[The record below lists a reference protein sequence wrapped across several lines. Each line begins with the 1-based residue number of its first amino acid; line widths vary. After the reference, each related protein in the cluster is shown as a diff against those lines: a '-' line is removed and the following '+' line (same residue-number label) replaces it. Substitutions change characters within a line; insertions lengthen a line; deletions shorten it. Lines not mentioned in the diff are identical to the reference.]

1 MCVDRLFQASLL
13 TLYINSGIVPDV
25 WSDTPSPGDSEG
37 SPKRWT
43 RFTRWLKPGL
53 GVKRWMGLGVIGTA
67 LIGLGVAV
75 LLLDYYRNH
84 PESNLLAMLSMRNL
98 PRWLRAAVL
107 SLSGIGL
114 LVVAVYKMNQALLE
128 PYVRPG
134 RSIVDAV
141 AQHRRLGRG
150 PKIVAIGG
158 GTGLSTLLRGLKAY
172 SGNLSAIVT
181 VADDGGSSG
190 RLRRS
195 LGLPPPGD
203 VRSCLAA
210 LSDDEDLLTQLF
222 QYRFLQGEELGGHS
236 FGNLFIAALAG
247 VTGSFEKGVVEA
259 GRVLGIQGRVLPS
272 TLSDVALVAEKI
284 STREAVRVEGESQI
298 PSVPGRIQHIQLK
311 PADPPAYPDTI
322 QALLGADMIVIGPG
336 SLFTS
341 ILPNLLVRDI
351 AQALRAS
358 RAFRVFVCNIGSQPG
373 ETDGFTCQDH
383 IDALEQHVGQGLVDL
398 VVINDSVPLDLPDH
412 VEAVTPSGEAHLSLP
427 MYAADVADLDHPGR
441 HDHTKL
447 ADVLIALLE
456 ERTGPLELEQRI
468 GHNNDGGN

>member
-1 MCVDRLFQASLL
+1 M
-13 TLYINSGIVPDV
+13 
-25 WSDTPSPGDSEG
+25 
-37 SPKRWT
+37 
-43 RFTRWLKPGL
+43 
-53 GVKRWMGLGVIGTA
+53 
-67 LIGLGVAV
+67 
-75 LLLDYYRNH
+75 
-84 PESNLLAMLSMRNL
+84 
-98 PRWLRAAVL
+98 
-107 SLSGIGL
+107 
-114 LVVAVYKMNQALLE
+114 YKMNQALLE

-134 RSIVDAV
+134 RSVVDAV
-141 AQHRRLGRG
+141 AHHRKLGKG

-210 LSDDEDLLTQLF
+210 LSADEDLLTQLF

-236 FGNLFIAALAG
+236 FGNLLIAALAG

-284 STREAVRVEGESQI
+284 STEEAVRVEGESQI
-298 PSVPGRIQHIQLK
+298 PSVPGRIKHIQLK

-322 QALLGADMIVIGPG
+322 QAILGADMIIIGPG

-351 AQALRAS
+351 AEAVRSS

-383 IDALEQHVGQGLVDL
+383 IDALEQHSGSGMVDL
-398 VVINDSVPLDLPDH
+398 VLVNDVAPGILPDQ
-412 VEAVTPSGEAHLSLP
+412 VEAVMAPGDSQLSLP
-427 MYAADVADLDHPGR
+427 MYAADIADRERPGR
-441 HDHTKL
+441 HNHTRL
-447 ADVLIALLE
+447 AEVLIELLE
-456 ERTGPLELEQRI
+456 ERTGPLELEAR
-468 GHNNDGGN
+468 GGNHNNNE